1 MNADFL
7 SAMLSTLF
15 FLLLV
20 PAVTLILFH
29 QLKVIRKLNPALKK
43 LVSVALF
50 LGLVALVLFI
60 KRVFH
65 YESYTYFLYYL
76 LIIVVLSLAIRFQ
89 REKKRDENYRLED

>member
-29 QLKVIRKLNPALKK
+29 QLKLIRKLNPALKK

-76 LIIVVLSLAIRFQ
+76 LIIIVLSLAIRYK
-89 REKKRDENYRLED
+89 REKKRDENYQLED

>member
-29 QLKVIRKLNPALKK
+29 QLKIIRKLNPALKK

-76 LIIVVLSLAIRFQ
+76 LIIVALSLAIRYQ

>member
-7 SAMLSTLF
+7 SAMFSTLF

-29 QLKVIRKLNPALKK
+29 QFKVVRKLNPALKK

-50 LGLVALVLFI
+50 LGLVALVLLI
-60 KRVFH
+60 KRTFH

-76 LIIVVLSLAIRFQ
+76 LIIVGLSVLIRYK

>member
-29 QLKVIRKLNPALKK
+29 QLKVVRKLKPALKK
-43 LVSVALF
+43 LVSVAFF

-76 LIIVVLSLAIRFQ
+76 LIIVGLSVLIRYK

>member
-43 LVSVALF
+43 LVSVVLF

-76 LIIVVLSLAIRFQ
+76 LIIVALSLAIRYQ

>member
-29 QLKVIRKLNPALKK
+29 QLKVVRKLNPALKK

-76 LIIVVLSLAIRFQ
+76 LIIVGLSVIIRYK

>member
-29 QLKVIRKLNPALKK
+29 QFKVVRKLNPALKK
-43 LVSVALF
+43 LVSVVLF

-65 YESYTYFLYYL
+65 YESYSYFIYYL
-76 LIIVVLSLAIRFQ
+76 LIIVGLSVLIRYK

>member
-29 QLKVIRKLNPALKK
+29 QFKVVRKLNPALKK
-43 LVSVALF
+43 LVSVVLF
-50 LGLVALVLFI
+50 LGLVALVLLI

-65 YESYTYFLYYL
+65 YESYSYFIYYL
-76 LIIVVLSLAIRFQ
+76 LIIVGLSVLIRYK

>member
-29 QLKVIRKLNPALKK
+29 QLKLIRKLNPALKK

-65 YESYTYFLYYL
+65 YESFTYFLYYL
-76 LIIVVLSLAIRFQ
+76 LIIIVLSLAIRYK
-89 REKKRDENYRLED
+89 REKKRDENYQLED

>member
-29 QLKVIRKLNPALKK
+29 QLKVVRQLNPALKK

-50 LGLVALVLFI
+50 LGLVALVLLI
-60 KRVFH
+60 KRTFH

-76 LIIVVLSLAIRFQ
+76 LIIVGLSVLIRYK

>member
-29 QLKVIRKLNPALKK
+29 QLKVVRQLNPALKK

-50 LGLVALVLFI
+50 LGLVALVLLI
-60 KRVFH
+60 KRTFN

-76 LIIVVLSLAIRFQ
+76 LIIVGLSVLIRYK

>member
-43 LVSVALF
+43 LVSVAVF

-76 LIIVVLSLAIRFQ
+76 LIIVALSLAIRYQ

>member
-65 YESYTYFLYYL
+65 YESYTYFLCYL
-76 LIIVVLSLAIRFQ
+76 LIIVALSLAIRYQ

>member
-7 SAMLSTLF
+7 SAMFSTLF

-29 QLKVIRKLNPALKK
+29 QLKVVRKLNPALKK
-43 LVSVALF
+43 LVSVVLF
-50 LGLVALVLFI
+50 LGLVSLVLLI

-76 LIIVVLSLAIRFQ
+76 LIIVGLSVIIRYK

>member
-29 QLKVIRKLNPALKK
+29 QFKVVRKLNPALKK
-43 LVSVALF
+43 LVSVVLF
-50 LGLVALVLFI
+50 LGLVALVLLI
-60 KRVFH
+60 KRVFP
-65 YESYTYFLYYL
+65 YESYSYFIYYL
-76 LIIVVLSLAIRFQ
+76 LIIVGLSVLIRYK

>member
-20 PAVTLILFH
+20 PAVSLILFH

-43 LVSVALF
+43 LVSVAMF

-76 LIIVVLSLAIRFQ
+76 LIIVALSLAIRYQ

>member
-29 QLKVIRKLNPALKK
+29 QLKVVRKLNPALKK
-43 LVSVALF
+43 LVSVVLF
-50 LGLVALVLFI
+50 LGLVALVLLI
-60 KRVFH
+60 KRFFH

-76 LIIVVLSLAIRFQ
+76 LIIVGLSVIIRYK

>member
-29 QLKVIRKLNPALKK
+29 QLKVVRKLNPALKK

-50 LGLVALVLFI
+50 LGLGALVLFI

-65 YESYTYFLYYL
+65 YESYTYFLFYL
-76 LIIVVLSLAIRFQ
+76 LIIVGLSVLIRYK

>member
-29 QLKVIRKLNPALKK
+29 QLKVVRKLNPALKK
-43 LVSVALF
+43 LLTVALF

-76 LIIVVLSLAIRFQ
+76 LIIVGLSVIIRYK

>member
-29 QLKVIRKLNPALKK
+29 QFKVVRKLNPALKK
-43 LVSVALF
+43 LVSVVLF

-76 LIIVVLSLAIRFQ
+76 LIIVGLSVIIRYK

>member
-1 MNADFL
+1 
-7 SAMLSTLF
+7 MLSTLF

-76 LIIVVLSLAIRFQ
+76 LIIVALSLAIRYQ

>member
-7 SAMLSTLF
+7 SAMFSTLF

-29 QLKVIRKLNPALKK
+29 QFKVVRKLYPALKK

-50 LGLVALVLFI
+50 LGLVALVLLI
-60 KRVFH
+60 KRTFH

-76 LIIVVLSLAIRFQ
+76 LIIVGLSVLIRYK

>member
-7 SAMLSTLF
+7 SAMFSTLF
-15 FLLLV
+15 FLLLI

-29 QLKVIRKLNPALKK
+29 QLKVVRRLNSAVKK
-43 LVSVALF
+43 LLSVVLF
-50 LGLVALVLFI
+50 LGLISLVLLI
-60 KRVFH
+60 KHVFH

-76 LIIVVLSLAIRFQ
+76 LIIVGLSVLIRYK

>member
-76 LIIVVLSLAIRFQ
+76 LIIVALSLAIRYQ

>member
-1 MNADFL
+1 MNTDFL

-20 PAVTLILFH
+20 PAVTLILIH
-29 QLKVIRKLNPALKK
+29 QLKVVRKLNPALKK

-76 LIIVVLSLAIRFQ
+76 LIIVGLSVIIRYK

>member
-29 QLKVIRKLNPALKK
+29 QLKVVRKLNPALKK
-43 LVSVALF
+43 LLTVALF

-76 LIIVVLSLAIRFQ
+76 LIIVGLSVLIRYK

>member
-29 QLKVIRKLNPALKK
+29 QLKVVRKLNPALKK
-43 LVSVALF
+43 LVSVILF
-50 LGLVALVLFI
+50 LGLVGLVLLI

-65 YESYTYFLYYL
+65 YESYSYFIYYL
-76 LIIVVLSLAIRFQ
+76 LIIVGLSILIRYK

>member
-29 QLKVIRKLNPALKK
+29 QLKLIRKQNPALKK

-65 YESYTYFLYYL
+65 YESFTYFLYYL
-76 LIIVVLSLAIRFQ
+76 LIIIVLSLAIRYK
-89 REKKRDENYRLED
+89 REKKRDENYQLED

>member
-20 PAVTLILFH
+20 PAVTLILIH
-29 QLKVIRKLNPALKK
+29 QLKVVRKLNPALKK

-76 LIIVVLSLAIRFQ
+76 LIIVGLSVLIRYK

>member
-29 QLKVIRKLNPALKK
+29 QFKVVRKLNPAIKK
-43 LVSVALF
+43 IVSVVLF
-50 LGLVALVLFI
+50 LGLVALVLLI

-65 YESYTYFLYYL
+65 YESYSYFIYYL
-76 LIIVVLSLAIRFQ
+76 LIIVGLSVLIRYK